1 MKPGEILHGFKLVYS
16 QPMPDLKA
24 TLHRFTYWKNGADV
38 IWLERDDVNKTFG
51 IAFRTVP
58 SDHTGIFHILEHSV
72 LNGSEKYPLRE
83 PFVDLLKSSL
93 ATFINAFTFPDKT
106 MYPFSS
112 RNDKDFLNLMD
123 VYMDAVLHPLSLRDP
138 HSFRQEGWHYELD
151 NPDGELTINGVVFN
165 EMKGAYTSPDS
176 LIRDYLDR
184 QLFPDTCYGWDSG
197 GDPDHIPELTYEDYL
212 ANHRRF
218 YHPSNSYIWLDGSI
232 DTDAVFAKLDSFLQD
247 YDRIN
252 PDSDIAL
259 QAPIT
264 PAEKTEFYP
273 VGPEDDKGSKAII
286 GMGWVYGTYADTL
299 KNLAVSAL
307 TEVLAGS
314 NDAPL
319 TSALLEAGLCEDVSL
334 ERSDSTK
341 QMYVDLVLKNCDPAK
356 KDEIRALVYETLRK
370 QADEGIDR
378 KRLAGVLSRMEF
390 VNREKDYGRFP
401 RGLAYGIESFTTWL
415 YGGDPADALSI
426 ESLFAPLAEMAENG
440 GFEQLIREVFLDS
453 RHHGD
458 VIMLPSATI
467 AEEKREAEKK
477 RLAGIK
483 AGWTAEQVQQ
493 VIDDFRVLR
502 EKQGR
507 ADTPEQ
513 QAKLPRL
520 TLEDLPAQRTPAP
533 NTVSEIDGTV
543 LLHQDVDTAGI
554 SYLTLYFSLADMPA
568 EELSRISILAHLMGD
583 VATENYDVAALHAET
598 NEKLGRLNIFPQI
611 HAGWKKAESFVTV
624 NVAVLENRKPDAVRL
639 LDEILNRSVFTDEAY
654 ILNMIRQDRINTEQ
668 GIMMSGNSYAA
679 RHASA
684 ALSPAGAMNE
694 AMLGIGFTR
703 VLQKT
708 EKEFGRDTLAWM
720 ADLAKRIFTRGRV
733 TVSVTGELDEAWVRQ
748 VLAVL
753 PAGEKGETAVY
764 TPAERRADG
773 FTIPSEIG
781 FAARAAALQPEN
793 RGAALV
799 AANFLTLDYL
809 WNTIRVKGGAYGT
822 NFRIS
827 ETGNMEITS
836 YRDPNAAQSL
846 DSFCETG
853 RVLREFCDSD
863 NPLTQYIVSTI
874 GGIDPLRTPRS
885 VSNEAAWMYFTGT
898 TEEDC
903 NREWNQVLHTT
914 KDELRE
920 LSDAIGKACDESVV
934 CVVGGKTALDA
945 CGSKLEHI
953 ESIQ

>member
-1 MKPGEILHGFKLVYS
+1 MKPGDILNGFKLVYS
-16 QPMPDLKA
+16 QPMPELKA

-38 IWLERDDVNKTFG
+38 VWLERDDENKTFG

-58 SDHTGIFHILEHSV
+58 QDHTGIFHILEHSV

-83 PFVDLLKSSL
+83 PFVNLLKSSL

-123 VYMDAVLHPLSLRDP
+123 VYMDAVLHPLSLKDP
-138 HSFRQEGWHYELD
+138 HSFRQEGWHYELE

-184 QLFPDTCYGWDSG
+184 QLFPDTCYGKDSG
-197 GDPDHIPELTYEDYL
+197 GDPDHIPELTYEDYK
-212 ANHRRF
+212 ANHHRF

-232 DTDAVFAKLDSFLQD
+232 DTDAVFAKLDSFLKE

-252 PDSDIAL
+252 PDSDIAV

-264 PAEKTEFYP
+264 PAEATEYYA
-273 VGPEDDKGSKAII
+273 VGPEDDGNNKAIM

-299 KNLAVSAL
+299 KNMAVGAL

-341 QMYVDLVLKNCDPAK
+341 QMYVDLILKNCDPAK
-356 KDEIRALVYETLRK
+356 KDEIRTLVYDTLRK
-370 QADEGIDR
+370 QAEEGIDR
-378 KRLAGVLSRMEF
+378 KRLTGVLSRMEF
-390 VNREKDYGRFP
+390 VNREKDFGRFP
-401 RGLAYGIESFTTWL
+401 RGLAYGIESLTTWL
-415 YGGDPADALSI
+415 YGGDPADALSLDG
-426 ESLFAPLAEMAENG
+426 LFVPLAEMAENG

-477 RLAGIK
+477 RLADIK

-493 VIDDFRVLR
+493 VIDEFHALR
-502 EKQGR
+502 ERQNR
-507 ADTPEQ
+507 EDTPEQ
-513 QAKLPRL
+513 LAMMPRL
-520 TLEDLPAQRTPAP
+520 TLEDLPEKRSRVPA
-533 NTVSEIDGTV
+533 TVTAVDGTT
-543 LLHQDVDTAGI
+543 LLYQDMDAAGI

-568 EELSRISILAHLMGD
+568 EELSKISILAHLVGD

-598 NEKLGRLNIFPQI
+598 NEKLGRLNIYPQI
-611 HAGWKKAESFVTV
+611 HAGWNKAETFVTV
-624 NVAVLENRKPDAVRL
+624 NVAVLENRKQDAVRL
-639 LDEILNRSVFTDEAY
+639 LDEVLNRSVFTDEAY
-654 ILNMIRQDRINTEQ
+654 ILNLVRQDRINTEQ
-668 GIMMSGNSYAA
+668 GIMMRGNAYAA
-679 RHASA
+679 RHAAA

-694 AMLGIGFTR
+694 ALQGIAFTR
-703 VLQKT
+703 VLQKM
-708 EKEFGRDTLAWM
+708 EKEFGADTLAWM
-720 ADLAKRIFTRGRV
+720 DMMRKRIFTRDRV
-733 TVSVTGELDEAWVRQ
+733 TVSLTGEMDEAWVKA

-773 FTIPSEIG
+773 FSIPSEIG
-781 FAARAAALQPEN
+781 FAARAAVLKPEN
-793 RGAALV
+793 NGAALV

-822 NFRIS
+822 GFRVS

-836 YRDPNAAQSL
+836 FRDPNAAQSL
-846 DSFCETG
+846 DSFCETA
-853 RVLREFCDSD
+853 RVLREFCDGD
-863 NPLTQYIVSTI
+863 ADLTQYIISTT
-874 GGIDPLRTPRS
+874 GSIDPLRTPRS
-885 VSNEAAWMYFTGT
+885 VGDEAAWMYFTGY
-898 TEEDC
+898 TEEDRT
-903 NREWNQVLHTT
+903 REWNQVLHTT
-914 KDELRE
+914 KDDLRK
-920 LSDAIGKACDESVV
+920 LSDVIGKACDESVV
-934 CVVGGKTALDA
+934 CVIGGKTAMDA
-945 CGSKLEHI
+945 CGSRLEHI
-953 ESIQ
+953 ESVQ